1 MAQSLKELL
10 SFTGTVG
17 YSSLPQ
23 ENKNKI
29 QMKILRLQHEELKIQ
44 REVEEK
50 KAKELRQKAEDD
62 AFAIL
67 RSDSISE
74 IHGAMNGFIPIY
86 SRNKVP
92 FTVDF
97 LRNNIGT
104 ITFYCE
110 SEPQFSYK
118 DLQKLSKRLGTD
130 TITFSQDKTRTKYD
144 DRDYDDKWTFTIK
157 FPWNNK

>member
-1 MAQSLKELL
+1 MAQSLKELVE
-10 SFTGTVG
+10 FTETVG

-29 QMKILRLQHEELKIQ
+29 QMRILRLQHEELKIQ

-104 ITFYCE
+104 ITFNCDQ
-110 SEPQFSYK
+110 EPQFSYK
-118 DLQKLSKRLGTD
+118 DLKELSKRLGTD
-130 TITFSQDKTRTKYD
+130 TITFKVEKHTTRYD
-144 DRDYDDKWTFTIK
+144 LDYDDNWKFTIC

>member
-1 MAQSLKELL
+1 MAQSLKELVE
-10 SFTGTVG
+10 FTETVG
-17 YSSLPQ
+17 YSSLPV
-23 ENKNKI
+23 ENRNKI

-104 ITFYCE
+104 VTFNCDQ
-110 SEPQFSYK
+110 EPHFSYR
-118 DLQKLSKRLGTD
+118 DLKELSKRLGTD
-130 TITFSQDKTRTKYD
+130 TITFSVEKHTTRYD
-144 DRDYDDKWTFTIK
+144 LDYDNNWTFTIR